1 MGKVYKFSEEEIN
14 KMVEMYVNG
23 FESTNTIAK
32 TFNVDPSVIIS
43 RLNKMGVKLP
53 KGSAYSKE
61 YWLERGMSEELI
73 ENHIR
78 TLRPANKEYWLKL
91 GFSKEDAILQIEG
104 QKLVS
109 LRGCIARFGKEEGT
123 KIWND
128 RELKRS
134 EAGKKGS
141 AGLEYWVNKGYSL
154 EEAKVKRSERQQT
167 FSKQICVEKYGEEE
181 GLKRFTRRQ
190 NKWSKTL
197 TENGNMKMGY
207 SKVSQELFYNLIENY
222 NVDDR
227 SRVYFATHNGE
238 FKLNKNGGGI
248 WLYDFADLN
257 NNKIIEYN
265 GDDYHGNP
273 KKYLAE
279 DYPHPFRKG
288 LTAKEIWD
296 KDSEKINIAK
306 ENGFEVLTIW
316 DSEYRWGN
324 KIEILNKCLEFLSKK

>member
-167 FSKQICVEKYGEEE
+167 FSKEKCIEKYGEED
-181 GLKRFTRRQ
+181 GLKRFTERQ
-190 NKWSKTL
+190 NKWQKSL
-197 TENGNMKMGY
+197 YRNGNLKSGY
-207 SKVSQELFYNLIENY
+207 SKISQNLFFELLKEYTPLEN
-222 NVDDR
+222 NKIN
-227 SRVYFATHNGE
+227 FALHNGE
-238 FKLNKNGGGI
+238 YTLFNDKSFFRF
-248 WLYDFADLN
+248 DFTDLN
-257 NNKIIEYN
+257 SNKIIEYN

-279 DYPHPFRKG
+279 DRPNPFRKE

-296 KDSEKINIAK
+296 KDKNKIRLAN

-316 DSEYRWGN
+316 DSDYKKN
-324 KIEILNKCLEFLSKK
+324 KIDVLNKCLEFLGKK